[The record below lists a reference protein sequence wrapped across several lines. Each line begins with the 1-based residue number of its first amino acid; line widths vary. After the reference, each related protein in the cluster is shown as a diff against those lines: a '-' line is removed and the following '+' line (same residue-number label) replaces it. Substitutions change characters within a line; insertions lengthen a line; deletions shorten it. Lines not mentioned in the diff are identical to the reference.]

1 MKPYEKEIVLY
12 DTSISGKTK
21 ASLFLAE
28 RKRLLLSFDE
38 EFLCTIGT
46 QNKNFLLE
54 YMNFLAYTDLTLKT
68 CSNIRYNLI
77 LFFTWNREF
86 NGCKNFRQVT
96 MTQARNFFLFV
107 KEEGYSYTRAKIIRT
122 DLAGLGDY
130 GQFVLGKDEISSK
143 SYKNQWYEYVNF
155 WREVDIMQ
163 REDLS
168 KKQEPNCVAFSKEKL
183 DALRTFLSTKHD
195 YMGLVILDHAH
206 LGQDILNLRIDSVD
220 FNREKKYSKQYLAWR
235 ERMEIDVESLPDI
248 LIMKNKEGK
257 WMPMGLTELRAYT
270 RMFSVFLGKE
280 FIVC

>member
-12 DTSISGKTK
+12 DTSISTKTK
-21 ASLFLAE
+21 QQIFLAE
-28 RKRLLLSFDE
+28 RKRLLLSFEE
-38 EFLCTIGT
+38 EFLYSIGT
-46 QNKNFLLE
+46 QNKNFLIE

-77 LFFTWNREF
+77 LFFTWNREC
-86 NGCKNFRQVT
+86 NGNKNFRQVT

>member
-1 MKPYEKEIVLY
+1 MKVYEKEIVLY

-130 GQFVLGKDEISSK
+130 GEFVLGKDEISSK
-143 SYKNQWYEYVNF
+143 NYKNQWYEYVNF

-163 REDLS
+163 REDLT
-168 KKQEPNCVAFSKEKL
+168 KKQEPNCVTFSKERL
-183 DALRTFLSTKHD
+183 DTLRAFLSTKHD

-235 ERMEIDVESLPDI
+235 ERSGIDVESLKDI
-248 LIMKNKEGK
+248 LIMKNKQGE
-257 WMPMGLTELRAYT
+257 WIPMGLTELRAYT

-280 FIVC
+280 FIIC

>member
-130 GQFVLGKDEISSK
+130 GEFVLGKDEISSK
-143 SYKNQWYEYVNF
+143 NYKNQWYEYVNF

-163 REDLS
+163 REDLT
-168 KKQEPNCVAFSKEKL
+168 KKQEPNCVTFSKERL
-183 DALRTFLSTKHD
+183 DTLRAFLSTKHD

-206 LGQDILNLRIDSVD
+206 LGQDILNLRIDCVD

-235 ERMEIDVESLPDI
+235 ERMGIDVESLSDI
-248 LIMKNKEGK
+248 LIMKNKEGR
-257 WMPMGLTELRAYT
+257 WIPMGLTELRAYT

-280 FIVC
+280 FIIC

>member
-12 DTSISGKTK
+12 DTSISTKTK
-21 ASLFLAE
+21 QQIFLVE
-28 RKRLLLSFDE
+28 RKRLLLSFEE
-38 EFLCTIGT
+38 EFLYSIGT
-46 QNKNFLLE
+46 QNKNFLIE

-77 LFFTWNREF
+77 LFFTWNREC
-86 NGCKNFRQVT
+86 NGNKNFRQVT

>member
-21 ASLFLAE
+21 ALLFLAE

-130 GQFVLGKDEISSK
+130 GEFVLGKDEISSK
-143 SYKNQWYEYVNF
+143 NYKNQWYEYVNF

-163 REDLS
+163 REDLT
-168 KKQEPNCVAFSKEKL
+168 KKQEPNCVTFSKERL
-183 DALRTFLSTKHD
+183 DTLRAFLSTKHD

-235 ERMEIDVESLPDI
+235 ERMGIDVESLSDI
-248 LIMKNKEGK
+248 LIMKNKQGE
-257 WMPMGLTELRAYT
+257 WIPMGLTELRA
-270 RMFSVFLGKE
+270 
-280 FIVC
+280 

>member
-21 ASLFLAE
+21 ALLFLAE

-130 GQFVLGKDEISSK
+130 GEFVLGKDEISSK
-143 SYKNQWYEYVNF
+143 NYKNQWYEYVNF

-163 REDLS
+163 REDLT
-168 KKQEPNCVAFSKEKL
+168 KKQEPNCVTFSKERL
-183 DALRTFLSTKHD
+183 DTLRAFLSTKHD
-195 YMGLVILDHAH
+195 YMGL
-206 LGQDILNLRIDSVD
+206 
-220 FNREKKYSKQYLAWR
+220 EY
-235 ERMEIDVESLPDI
+235 
-248 LIMKNKEGK
+248 
-257 WMPMGLTELRAYT
+257 
-270 RMFSVFLGKE
+270 
-280 FIVC
+280 

>member
-21 ASLFLAE
+21 AMLFLAE
-28 RKRLLLSFDE
+28 RKRLLLSFEE
-38 EFLCTIGT
+38 EFLYSIGT
-46 QNKNFLLE
+46 QNKNFLIE

-77 LFFTWNREF
+77 LFFTWNREC
-86 NGCKNFRQVT
+86 NGNKNFRQVT

-183 DALRTFLSTKHD
+183 EALRTFLSTKYD

-235 ERMEIDVESLPDI
+235 ERMEIDAESLPDI

>member
-12 DTSISGKTK
+12 DTSISTKTK
-21 ASLFLAE
+21 QQIFLAE
-28 RKRLLLSFDE
+28 RKRLLLSFEE
-38 EFLCTIGT
+38 EFLYSIGT
-46 QNKNFLLE
+46 QNKNFLIE

-77 LFFTWNREF
+77 LFFTWNREC
-86 NGCKNFRQVT
+86 NGNKNFRQVT

-235 ERMEIDVESLPDI
+235 ERMEIDIESLPDI

>member
-21 ASLFLAE
+21 AMLFLAE
-28 RKRLLLSFDE
+28 RKRLLLSFEE
-38 EFLCTIGT
+38 EFLYSIGT
-46 QNKNFLLE
+46 QNKNFLIE

-77 LFFTWNREF
+77 LFFTWNREC
-86 NGCKNFRQVT
+86 NGNKNFRQVT

-168 KKQEPNCVAFSKEKL
+168 KKQEPNCFAFSKEKL

>member
-130 GQFVLGKDEISSK
+130 GEFVLGKDEISSK
-143 SYKNQWYEYVNF
+143 NYKNQWYQYVNF
-155 WREVDIMQ
+155 WREVEIMQ
-163 REDLS
+163 REDVT
-168 KKQEPNCVAFSKEKL
+168 KKQEPNRVTFSKERL
-183 DALRTFLSTKHD
+183 DTLRAFLSTKHD

-235 ERMEIDVESLPDI
+235 ERSGINVESLKDI
-248 LIMKNKEGK
+248 LIMKNKQGE

-280 FIVC
+280 FIIC

>member
-130 GQFVLGKDEISSK
+130 GEFVLGKDEISSK
-143 SYKNQWYEYVNF
+143 NYKNQWYEYVNF

-163 REDLS
+163 REDLT
-168 KKQEPNCVAFSKEKL
+168 KKQ
-183 DALRTFLSTKHD
+183 
-195 YMGLVILDHAH
+195 
-206 LGQDILNLRIDSVD
+206 RI
-220 FNREKKYSKQYLAWR
+220 
-235 ERMEIDVESLPDI
+235 
-248 LIMKNKEGK
+248 
-257 WMPMGLTELRAYT
+257 
-270 RMFSVFLGKE
+270 
-280 FIVC
+280 

>member
-12 DTSISGKTK
+12 DTSISAKTK
-21 ASLFLAE
+21 QQIFLAE

-38 EFLCTIGT
+38 EFLYTIGT
-46 QNKNFLLE
+46 QNKNFLIE

-77 LFFTWNREF
+77 LFFTWNREC
-86 NGCKNFRQVT
+86 NDNKNFRQVT

-130 GQFVLGKDEISSK
+130 GEFVLGKDEISSK
-143 SYKNQWYEYVNF
+143 NYKNQWHEYVNF

-163 REDLS
+163 REDLT
-168 KKQEPNCVAFSKEKL
+168 KKQEPNCVAFSKERL
-183 DALRTFLSTKHD
+183 DTLRTFLSTKHD

-235 ERMEIDVESLPDI
+235 ERMGIDVESLSDI

-257 WMPMGLTELRAYT
+257 WIPMGLTELRAYT

-280 FIVC
+280 FIIC

>member
-21 ASLFLAE
+21 AMLFLAE
-28 RKRLLLSFDE
+28 RKRLLLSFEE
-38 EFLCTIGT
+38 EFLYSIGT
-46 QNKNFLLE
+46 QNKNFLIE

-77 LFFTWNREF
+77 LFFTWNREC
-86 NGCKNFRQVT
+86 NGNKNFRQIN
-96 MTQARNFFLFV
+96 MTQARHFFLYI
-107 KEEGYSYTRAKIIRT
+107 KEECYSYTRAKIIRT

-168 KKQEPNCVAFSKEKL
+168 KKQEPNCVAFSK
-183 DALRTFLSTKHD
+183 
-195 YMGLVILDHAH
+195 
-206 LGQDILNLRIDSVD
+206 
-220 FNREKKYSKQYLAWR
+220 
-235 ERMEIDVESLPDI
+235 
-248 LIMKNKEGK
+248 
-257 WMPMGLTELRAYT
+257 
-270 RMFSVFLGKE
+270 
-280 FIVC
+280 

>member
-12 DTSISGKTK
+12 DTSISTKTK
-21 ASLFLAE
+21 QQIFLAE
-28 RKRLLLSFDE
+28 RKRLLLSFEE
-38 EFLCTIGT
+38 EFLYSIGT
-46 QNKNFLLE
+46 QNKNFLIE

-77 LFFTWNREF
+77 LFFTWNREC
-86 NGCKNFRQVT
+86 NGNKNFRQVT

-235 ERMEIDVESLPDI
+235 ERLEIDVESLPDI

>member
-1 MKPYEKEIVLY
+1 
-12 DTSISGKTK
+12 
-21 ASLFLAE
+21 
-28 RKRLLLSFDE
+28 
-38 EFLCTIGT
+38 
-46 QNKNFLLE
+46 
-54 YMNFLAYTDLTLKT
+54 MNFLAYTDLTLKT

-77 LFFTWNREF
+77 LFFTWNREC
-86 NGCKNFRQVT
+86 NGNKNFRQVT

-130 GQFVLGKDEISSK
+130 GQFV
-143 SYKNQWYEYVNF
+143 
-155 WREVDIMQ
+155 
-163 REDLS
+163 LS

>member
-12 DTSISGKTK
+12 DTSINTKTK
-21 ASLFLAE
+21 QQIFLAE
-28 RKRLLLSFDE
+28 RKRLLLSFEE
-38 EFLCTIGT
+38 EFLYSIGT
-46 QNKNFLLE
+46 QNKNFLIE

-77 LFFTWNREF
+77 LFFTWNREC
-86 NGCKNFRQVT
+86 NGNKNFRQVT

>member
-46 QNKNFLLE
+46 HNKNFLLE

-130 GQFVLGKDEISSK
+130 GEFVLGKDEISSK
-143 SYKNQWYEYVNF
+143 NYKNQWYEYVNF

-163 REDLS
+163 REDLT
-168 KKQEPNCVAFSKEKL
+168 KKQEPNCVTFSKERL
-183 DALRTFLSTKHD
+183 DTLRAFLSTKHD

-220 FNREKKYSKQYLAWR
+220 FNREKKYSKQYLARR
-235 ERMEIDVESLPDI
+235 ERLGINVESLKDI
-248 LIMKNKEGK
+248 LIMKNKQGE
-257 WMPMGLTELRAYT
+257 WIPMGLTELRAHT

-280 FIVC
+280 FIIC